1 MTPGTTVHL
10 KVLRNG
16 KSQDMSLTLGES
28 PSGTNA
34 SNGSGGSAETS
45 PMRGVQV
52 QELTDDI
59 RQQIGVPSDTKGV
72 VVSDV
77 ADGSPAADTG
87 LQRGDVIAQINRQDV
102 NSVADY
108 QRIIG
113 SIGKQT
119 LVLLVNRKGNTTFLV
134 VQPE

>member
-1 MTPGTTVHL
+1 
-10 KVLRNG
+10 
-16 KSQDMSLTLGES
+16 
-28 PSGTNA
+28 
-34 SNGSGGSAETS
+34 
-45 PMRGVQV
+45 MRGVQV